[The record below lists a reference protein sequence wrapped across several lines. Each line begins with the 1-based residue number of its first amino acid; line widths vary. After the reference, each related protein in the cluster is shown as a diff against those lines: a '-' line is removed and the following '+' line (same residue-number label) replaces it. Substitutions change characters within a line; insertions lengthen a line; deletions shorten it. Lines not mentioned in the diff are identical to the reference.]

1 MADLIPFDPSM
12 HAPQDIGLGG
22 PSTEYL
28 ITIDGPDNQVL
39 VVPSIWWDDKGNPIF
54 IGNIE
59 TNKIN
64 EDEII
69 ELVQKYESTTGEKF
83 PRFGETNNP
92 DNYTIADRFA
102 QFRSKQG
109 GASEVPLT
117 RALDLNFS
125 VF

>member
-1 MADLIPFDPSM
+1 MADLIPFDPSI

-39 VVPSIWWDDKGNPIF
+39 VVPSIWWHDKGNPIF
-54 IGNIE
+54 LGNIE

-69 ELVQKYESTTGEKF
+69 ELVQKY
-83 PRFGETNNP
+83 
-92 DNYTIADRFA
+92 
-102 QFRSKQG
+102 
-109 GASEVPLT
+109 
-117 RALDLNFS
+117 
-125 VF
+125 